1 MKIVCTN
8 GRFWEYVFPADVAL
22 DLEDLH
28 KQMQHHVKPDGNVD
42 CLCIDFA
49 GKYHTLMHA
58 SELRLASVLAA
69 AYHNVREAAM
79 AEQASHVSV
88 SARDCYPHLQR
99 I

>member
-22 DLEDLH
+22 DPAGVQ
-28 KQMQHHVKPDGNVD
+28 KQLQDHVKDDCSVD
-42 CLCIDFA
+42 CLCMDFA
-49 GKYHTLMHA
+49 GKYHPLMHA
-58 SELRLASVLAA
+58 SELRLASMLAV
-69 AYHNVREAAM
+69 AYHNVREAVM

-88 SARDCYPHLQR
+88 SARDCYPHFPR